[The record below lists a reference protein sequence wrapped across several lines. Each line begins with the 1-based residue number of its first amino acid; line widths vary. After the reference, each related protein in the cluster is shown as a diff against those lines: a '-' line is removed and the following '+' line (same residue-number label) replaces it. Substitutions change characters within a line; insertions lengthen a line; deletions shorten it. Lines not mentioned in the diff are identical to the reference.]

1 MKSTKELAKV
11 ILEEIG
17 SEDLVYIEERLKEI
31 YKEIE
36 NIIKDDNYFT
46 LVDISV

>member
-1 MKSTKELAKV
+1 MKSTKELAK
-11 ILEEIG
+11 IIFEEIG
-17 SEDLVYIEERLKEI
+17 SEDLIYIEEQLKEI

-46 LVDISV
+46 LVDISI